1 MGTLHLEL
9 EEHEM
14 RELMEMSALIL
25 RLLDQAPLDTPWK
38 NRVAIWEGLC
48 REILEAGQQIPSLT
62 RELEYNAETGSYEY
76 SAAYER
82 RSLFHAILEKNKEI
96 SFWTQLVSRLCQR
109 SLQADLGAN
118 VDEALRQMPLT
129 ERADLLEQTLLDE
142 MSLPYMGEEASAPP
156 GPSAP
161 STPST
166 PSTLSRPSSPAM
178 PATGASSSFAIAH
191 PSMTAAAAS
200 TPPPSGFGYAV
211 PAQPLSAA
219 EQRAILDEVEEEDSG
234 YYEDYDDDF
243 DDYDEELTAEEIE
256 KYGGAGMRG

>member
-1 MGTLHLEL
+1 
-9 EEHEM
+9 M

-25 RLLDQAPLDTPWK
+25 QLLDQAPLDTSWQ
-38 NRVAIWEGLC
+38 NRVDIWEGLC

-62 RELEYNAETGSYEY
+62 RELEYNAETGGYEY
-76 SAAYER
+76 SASYAR
-82 RSLFHAILEKNKEI
+82 RALFHAILEKNKEI
-96 SFWTQLVSRLCQR
+96 SFWTQLVTRLCQR

-142 MSLPYMGEEASAPP
+142 MSQPYMGEETSAPT
-156 GPSAP
+156 GSSA
-161 STPST
+161 

-178 PATGASSSFAIAH
+178 PATGASSSFA
-191 PSMTAAAAS
+191 MTRPS
-200 TPPPSGFGYAV
+200 TPPPSSFGYAV

-219 EQRAILDEVEEEDSG
+219 EQRAILDEVEEQDFG
-234 YYEDYDDDF
+234 DYEDYDDYDDF
-243 DDYDEELTAEEIE
+243 DEELTAEEIE